1 MQFYIG
7 KWLSHIILVIFWP
20 NFFLRYT
27 LLYSD
32 IVFTKSL
39 TLSLSNSLTL
49 FHYRNWIFFSEME
62 KVTSVTSV
70 ASVKNSQ
77 LV

>member
-1 MQFYIG
+1 MIRLKNVLKYSSFYYPVCVNQG
-7 KWLSHIILVIFWP
+7 TFVKEPKVEQP
-20 NFFLRYT
+20 
-27 LLYSD
+27 
-32 IVFTKSL
+32 
-39 TLSLSNSLTL
+39 
-49 FHYRNWIFFSEME
+49 EME